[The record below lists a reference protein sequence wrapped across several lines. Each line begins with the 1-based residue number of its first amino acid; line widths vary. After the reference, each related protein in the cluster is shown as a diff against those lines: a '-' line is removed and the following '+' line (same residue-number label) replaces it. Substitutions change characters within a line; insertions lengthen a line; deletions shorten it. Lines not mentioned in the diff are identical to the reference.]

1 VAAVARVVERAYR
14 ARRKPY
20 SNDNRLTVRAT
31 LAPEVVADLADLL
44 RRVAGRAANDEAGT
58 ITINLAPGVDRAD
71 IERQV
76 RTAVDRWSEM
86 HPGVRVRLTADD
98 ELGSHRAPASPRSV
112 PDQERASVV
121 TSGSPASPQ

>member
-1 VAAVARVVERAYR
+1 VAAAARFAERAYR
-14 ARRKPY
+14 ARRKPS

-44 RRVAGRAANDEAGT
+44 RRVAGRAADDQTGT
-58 ITINLAPGVDRAD
+58 ITINLASGVDRAD
-71 IERQV
+71 IERQL

-86 HPGVRVRLTADD
+86 HPGVRVRFTADD
-98 ELGSHRAPASPRSV
+98 ELGSHRAPAPPRSV
-112 PDQERASVV
+112 AGQERASVV